1 MAETSPPAP
10 AGVRGAFGGKDSGVL
25 NSDGHATSP
34 SQTVGCETSSSL
46 PPERVGRASGRSV
59 AGSSLRLGER
69 VGGGEDGEEEAPR
82 LRWGRREAARASA
95 RPAPSPT
102 PPRQRPA
109 RRLRHRAG
117 FRREGAK
124 SVTRNVTHGLRVSR
138 VGAEIPARQG
148 SRRAAPV
155 VTGKEVH
162 ESRPLPNQRCHQ
174 GVPGCDRA
182 VPRDRGARP
191 PLC

>member
-1 MAETSPPAP
+1 MGKTVASLTQTATPRHPAKPSAAKHPGACRRSAWAEPQDARWPEALC
-10 AGVRGAFGGKDSGVL
+10 GWGK
-25 NSDGHATSP
+25 
-34 SQTVGCETSSSL
+34 
-46 PPERVGRASGRSV
+46 
-59 AGSSLRLGER
+59 GSE
-69 VGGGEDGEEEAPR
+69 GGEDGEEEAP
-82 LRWGRREAARASA
+82 LAVMGAAGGC
-95 RPAPSPT
+95 RPVCMAPPSPT
-102 PPRQRPA
+102 PPRRRPA

>member
-34 SQTVGCETSSSL
+34 SQTVGRETSSSL

-69 VGGGEDGEEEAPR
+69 VRGGEDGEEEAP
-82 LRWGRREAARASA
+82 LAAMGAA
-95 RPAPSPT
+95 GGCPGVCVAAPSPT

-124 SVTRNVTHGLRVSR
+124 SATRNVTHGLRVSR

-148 SRRAAPV
+148 SRWAAPV

-174 GVPGCDRA
+174 GVPGCDRG
-182 VPRDRGARP
+182 VPRDQGARP

>member
-1 MAETSPPAP
+1 M
-10 AGVRGAFGGKDSGVL
+10 
-25 NSDGHATSP
+25 
-34 SQTVGCETSSSL
+34 
-46 PPERVGRASGRSV
+46 
-59 AGSSLRLGER
+59 
-69 VGGGEDGEEEAPR
+69 
-82 LRWGRREAARASA
+82 
-95 RPAPSPT
+95 
-102 PPRQRPA
+102 
-109 RRLRHRAG
+109 
-117 FRREGAK
+117 
-124 SVTRNVTHGLRVSR
+124 TRNVTHGLRVSR

-148 SRRAAPV
+148 SRWAAPV

>member
-1 MAETSPPAP
+1 MGKTVASLTQTATPRHPAKPSAAKHPAACRRSAWAEPQDARWPEALCGWVKGSE
-10 AGVRGAFGGKDSGVL
+10 GARTGKRRR
-25 NSDGHATSP
+25 P
-34 SQTVGCETSSSL
+34 W
-46 PPERVGRASGRSV
+46 
-59 AGSSLRLGER
+59 
-69 VGGGEDGEEEAPR
+69 
-82 LRWGRREAARASA
+82 LRWGRREAAGPSA

-109 RRLRHRAG
+109 RRLGHRAG

>member
-34 SQTVGCETSSSL
+34 SQTVGRETSSSL

-59 AGSSLRLGER
+59 AGRSLRLGER
-69 VGGGEDGEEEAPR
+69 VRGGVRTGKRRRPW
-82 LRWGRREAARASA
+82 LRGG
-95 RPAPSPT
+95 PAPSPT

-124 SVTRNVTHGLRVSR
+124 SVTQNVTHGLRVSR
-138 VGAEIPARQG
+138 VGAEIPAWQG

-191 PLC
+191 PLR